1 MLAVRFY
8 SLVGVKRRSVNTE
21 TKLYSAVALRSC
33 HLSLVQNPASQIGVF
48 YLGIVF
54 LNKCI
59 MCSLC
64 TVLEGLRHG
73 DQQDEKNLK
82 ALGSM
87 LPYSDV
93 FRSKVQELDGA
104 WKGQ

>member
-1 MLAVRFY
+1 
-8 SLVGVKRRSVNTE
+8 
-21 TKLYSAVALRSC
+21 
-33 HLSLVQNPASQIGVF
+33 
-48 YLGIVF
+48 
-54 LNKCI
+54 

-93 FRSKVQELDGA
+93 F
-104 WKGQ
+104 

>member
-8 SLVGVKRRSVNTE
+8 SWVGVKRRSVNTE

-54 LNKCI
+54 LNKCNYVFI
-59 MCSLC
+59 VHS
-64 TVLEGLRHG
+64 VR
-73 DQQDEKNLK
+73 K
-82 ALGSM
+82 ATSQGPAGRKKSESTWE
-87 LPYSDV
+87 YV
-93 FRSKVQELDGA
+93 AIQ
-104 WKGQ
+104 

>member
-1 MLAVRFY
+1 
-8 SLVGVKRRSVNTE
+8 
-21 TKLYSAVALRSC
+21 
-33 HLSLVQNPASQIGVF
+33 
-48 YLGIVF
+48 
-54 LNKCI
+54 

-64 TVLEGLRHG
+64 TVLERLRHR

-82 ALGSM
+82 ALGST

-104 WKGQ
+104 WEGQ